1 MLFGGMKHVG
11 RDNHMEKKVVK
22 TISILISFCTL
33 VVCMTLWYMPRI
45 HAQEISSQ
53 EQTEEKPVE
62 LDAQNSKN
70 KADLIPQENVS
81 DSFPQQL
88 RIQLPDGD
96 SQNNITISNKYITQ
110 TIDITIPGADENYLY
125 EYPMIGKCNNIDNL
139 TFESQD
145 NTGVLEITMDKVF
158 ELSTTYKDNYLYIDF
173 LSPHQVYKKVVVID
187 AGHGGNMPG
196 AFIHGSYE
204 KDIDL
209 AIALQLKALF
219 DANQDKSIGVYFTR
233 TDDSNP
239 SFEERVGLANKT
251 NADLFIS
258 IHNNSTMSGKMS
270 SINGTTVM
278 YDEEKQDQEH
288 GTKQLA
294 QICVDQM
301 SGILGSRNRGVVA
314 GHDIYIIRN
323 SISPVALIEVGFM
336 TNQNELKELNSLDY
350 QKKAAQG
357 IFNSIEEAFK
367 EGF

>member
-1 MLFGGMKHVG
+1 
-11 RDNHMEKKVVK
+11 MEKKVVK
-22 TISILISFCTL
+22 TISILISLCTIF
-33 VVCMTLWYMPRI
+33 VCMALWYMPKI
-45 HAQEISSQ
+45 HAQEISRQ

-70 KADLIPQENVS
+70 QADLVPQENIS

-88 RIQLPDGD
+88 RIQLPQGD
-96 SQNNITISNKYITQ
+96 SSDNITISNKYISQ
-110 TIDITIPGADENYLY
+110 TIDIRIPGADENYLY
-125 EYPMIGKCNNIDNL
+125 QYPIIGKCDNIDNL

-145 NTGVLEITMDKVF
+145 HVGVLEITMDMVF
-158 ELSTTYKDNYLYIDF
+158 ELSTTYQDNYLYIDF
-173 LSPHQVYKKVVVID
+173 LPPHKVYDKVVVID

-196 AFIHGSYE
+196 AYIHGSYE

-209 AIALQLKALF
+209 GIAMQLKALF
-219 DANQDKSIGVYFTR
+219 DADPDKSIGVYFTR

-239 SFEERVGLANKT
+239 SFEERAGLANKT

-278 YDEEKQDQEH
+278 YDEQKPDQEH
-288 GTKQLA
+288 GTKELA

-301 SGILGSRNRGVVA
+301 SGILGSRNRGIVA

-323 SISPVALIEVGFM
+323 STVPVALIEVGFM
-336 TNQNELKELNSLDY
+336 TNQKELKELNSTDY

-357 IFNSIEEAFK
+357 IYNSIHEAFK